1 MVLKCPVDYGVN
13 DQRVGLGVWYVDPMI
28 FPGESGWELRPTQR
42 LWSFS
47 VDVPDLPCVRSEL
60 PLAFGR
66 LAATD
71 DEVDLSVG

>member
-28 FPGESGWELRPTQR
+28 FPGESSLELRPTQR

-47 VDVPDLPCVRSEL
+47 IDVPDLPCVRSEL